1 MIHMLNHINLAISE
15 FSSICLWTVRSVFRS
30 TISNICHFSYLS
42 FILYEK
48 PEPNRGLYLYHPGV
62 KHATGITWLMS
73 LSYDN
78 LWNKPQLGQINKVF
92 SFWNTFYPVRLTNSD
107 AKAWSNWCCC
117 IFTMMLIHE
126 WTHPTNDPSCH
137 FYIAYVFYDI
147 PKLWHLFLFIIC
159 ALKNDSVALSITH
172 IYLSR

>member
-1 MIHMLNHINLAISE
+1 M
-15 FSSICLWTVRSVFRS
+15 W
-30 TISNICHFSYLS
+30 S
-42 FILYEK
+42 FTLYEK

-137 FYIAYVFYDI
+137 FYFAYIF
-147 PKLWHLFLFIIC
+147 LWHTKIMAPFLVYNVCFKGWQRRII
-159 ALKNDSVALSITH
+159 NYTHLSIQTVVVTS
-172 IYLSR
+172 LSSFVCFSFIKLLVQLKQ